1 MRIGVVEGRTA
12 FLLEGRFADAATVS
26 GGRVTA
32 APAAMFTQWAELNSA
47 YRKAVDEDFHDLG
60 ERVPGIPVPLPRQVF
75 AVGANYHRHVEEAGA
90 EPPERPLIF
99 TKFPSCLTGPTA
111 SIEVSSDSI
120 DWEVE
125 LVAVIGQAADRVP
138 AGHGWKHV
146 AGLTVGQDITDRVLQ
161 FDGSHPQFSLS
172 KSRRTFGP
180 LGPVLVT
187 PDEFDDPDDLEI
199 GCALNGEPQQAART
213 SDLIFPV
220 PLLVEY
226 LSSVCTLYPGDV
238 IFTGTPSGVGAFM
251 KPATFLRPGD
261 ALTSWV
267 EGIGSLTNT
276 VAEAPPSAGAAIP
289 APVGIWRESRD

>member
-12 FLLEGRFADAATVS
+12 FLRDGRYADAATVS
-26 GGRVTA
+26 GGKVLADPTS
-32 APAAMFTQWAELNSA
+32 MYTQWKELNSA
-47 YRKAVDEDFHDLG
+47 YQNAADEEFHDLG
-60 ERVPGIPVPLPRQVF
+60 EKVLSIPVPSPRQVF
-75 AVGANYHRHVEEAGA
+75 AVGANYRLHIEEAGA
-90 EPPERPLIF
+90 EPPKRPLIF

-111 SIEVSSDSI
+111 SIEAPSDSI

-125 LVAVIGQAADRVP
+125 LVAVIGQHADHVP
-138 AGHGWKHV
+138 AGHGWDYV

-180 LGPVLVT
+180 LGPALVT
-187 PDEFDDPDDLEI
+187 PDEFEDPDDLEI
-199 GCALNGEPQQAART
+199 GCALNGETQQASRT

-226 LSSVCTLYPGDV
+226 LSSVCTLYPGDL
-238 IFTGTPSGVGAFM
+238 IFTGTPSGVGAFK

-261 ALTSWV
+261 ILTSWV

-276 VAEAPPSAGAAIP
+276 VTEAPPSTGTAIP
-289 APVGIWRESRD
+289 APVGSWSGVND